1 MRKLLLVLSVL
12 CFVNFAHAQE
22 VRRNCNSEY
31 AFELTSSD
39 EFASNRDKFVTFS
52 WNLSNTKDYK
62 SGNVKIEIVPIL
74 DCWEELEG
82 SRFRDLIT
90 LPLKEVKGSMKVS
103 HVKMRAKCFKW
114 RIVFNATSCKET
126 TDWEYYS
133 FID

>member
-1 MRKLLLVLSVL
+1 MS
-12 CFVNFAHAQE
+12 FAHAQE

-39 EFASNRDKFVTFS
+39 EFTSYQDKFITFS
-52 WNLSNTKDYK
+52 WDVSRVKDFEA
-62 SGNVKIEIVPIL
+62 GNVKVEIVPIL

-82 SRFRDLIT
+82 KRFRDAMNIPMKT
-90 LPLKEVKGSMKVS
+90 AVGSAKVM

-114 RIVFNATSCKET
+114 RVVFNTSTCDDT
-126 TDWEYYS
+126 TEWEYYS